1 MKIIKIILIILA
13 VLIVIVL
20 VVAAFLKKEYTVE
33 RDVTINKPKQEVFN
47 YLVLLKNH
55 NNFTTWAS
63 MDPKMKKEFKGTDG
77 TVGFTS
83 FWDSNMENVGKGEQT
98 ISKITD
104 GERIDYDLHFIKPF
118 DGKAKARFETTAS
131 AADQTKVRWVFEGKM
146 NYPMNIICLF
156 MNMDK
161 RLGADLQTGLDN
173 LKNILEKQ

>member
-1 MKIIKIILIILA
+1 MKIIKTILIILV

-20 VVAAFLKKEYTVE
+20 VVAAFLKKEYSVE

-47 YLVLLKNH
+47 YLVLLENH
-55 NNFTTWAS
+55 NNFTKWAS

-83 FWDSNMENVGKGEQT
+83 SWDSDMENVGKGEQT

-104 GERIDYDLHFIKPF
+104 GERIDYDLHFMKPF
-118 DGKAKARFETTAS
+118 DAKAKAYLETTAP
-131 AADQTKVRWVFEGKM
+131 ATDQTKVRWVFEGKM
-146 NYPMNIICLF
+146 NYPMNIMCLF

-161 RLGADLQTGLDN
+161 SLGSDLQTGLDN
-173 LKNILEKQ
+173 LKNVLEKQ

>member
-1 MKIIKIILIILA
+1 MKIIKNILVILV

-20 VVAAFLKKEYTVE
+20 VVAAFLKKEYTIE
-33 RDVTINKPKQEVFN
+33 RSVTINKPRPEVFD

-55 NNFTTWAS
+55 NNFTRWAS

-77 TVGFTS
+77 TAGFTS
-83 FWDSNMENVGKGEQT
+83 SWDSEMENVGKGEQT
-98 ISKITD
+98 ISKIAD
-104 GERIDYDLHFIKPF
+104 GQRIDYDLHFIKPF
-118 DGKAKARFETTAS
+118 DGKAKAYLETTAP

-156 MNMDK
+156 MNMEK
-161 RLGADLQTGLDN
+161 TLGADLQTGLDN